1 MEETK
6 TQVYEF
12 SYLLM
17 PTIPEAEVA
26 KKVAALKELFEKN
39 TATFIAEEY
48 PEFIHLAYTMIKVI
62 NNKHE
67 RVNNA
72 YFGWFKCEAPA
83 TILESIK
90 MTLDRDDE
98 LVRYL
103 LIKTVKE
110 STLAPK
116 KVTQKRD
123 VRAKHGKDEAAAGA
137 DAIPEAAT
145 GSVEEVTAMPE
156 TPIMEEA
163 SVAETTETA
172 AIETTS

>member
-1 MEETK
+1 MEDTK

-17 PTIPEAEVA
+17 PTIPEGDVS
-26 KKVAALKELFEKN
+26 KKVTALKALMEKSGS
-39 TATFIAEEY
+39 TFISEEY
-48 PEFIHLAYTMIKVI
+48 PEFISLAYTMIKVI

-72 YFGWFKCEAPA
+72 YFGWFKMEAPA
-83 TILESIK
+83 TVLEAVK
-90 MTLDRDDE
+90 MTLDRDDD

-116 KVTQKRD
+116 KVAPKRES
-123 VRAKHGKDEAAAGA
+123 RKHAPTDGSAAGA
-137 DAIPEAAT
+137 DPIVIGDE
-145 GSVEEVTAMPE
+145 SVVEEIAT
-156 TPIMEEA
+156 ISDEA
-163 SVAETTETA
+163 IIEDVATENTDT
-172 AIETTS
+172 IETTS